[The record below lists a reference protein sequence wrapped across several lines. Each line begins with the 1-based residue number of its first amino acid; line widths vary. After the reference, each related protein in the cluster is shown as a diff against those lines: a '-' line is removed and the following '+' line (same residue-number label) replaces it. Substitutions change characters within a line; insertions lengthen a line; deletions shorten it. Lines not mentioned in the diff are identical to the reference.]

1 MSDKKNQLY
10 CSLDIE
16 TSGFDPA
23 VNEILEVGFA
33 FFTIEENKTSPN
45 PSFVRRGILVTEE
58 WSQVFKPSKEVPPQ
72 ILGLTGITQAELDE
86 APQFTEYQKFLQEK
100 LGNGIIVGH
109 NVGFDI
115 KFLQSFGL
123 KFSGPVV
130 DTLDL
135 VQFLLPTHHSYNLEN
150 LMHTFGIR
158 HKEAH
163 RALPDAKATITVLEK
178 LLGIYCGFPQKLKAE
193 IQQLIKHHPMPWQ
206 DLLKVKLPAVQL
218 EKKQKPLA
226 IIQAEFKFK
235 LQPKKLYSLP
245 LGRDY
250 FAALAKA
257 LSRQKERVLLV
268 VPTVRQVMALWQSSS
283 VEPVFP
289 GELLFNE
296 AKFRAVLKKKDL
308 SFEEARFL
316 LKVLVW
322 QHTNWQTK
330 TILDLN
336 LSFFGGQ
343 FKELIAGC
351 ELTESKRPFL
361 VCASQQTFLEI
372 SRQGLY
378 KDRMLSVVGLSE
390 FEQTC
395 SWNIGLKL
403 GWGQVIYAL
412 KNIYNPELNVGDVGK
427 KEQVL
432 DLLMATDL
440 FFGLVSALLK
450 TSQEGFC
457 YYKIDEAAKDSA
469 AYGKVRKAA
478 ENFIAKLGAFGQDA
492 QSESLRRYAK
502 NLQDFFAIQDNRVKW
517 VELAENRCVFY
528 SSPIDIAGIVKAVL
542 APFKKVAL
550 FDALGLA
557 FLADYFL
564 KRLGLEGFKVSKVS
578 LGKTTSRQKLFAQG
592 DLFGQANIGPPAGR
606 RPCVCELRPENLAE
620 KDLLD
625 ILKKEAL
632 PAAILFPSAMAAKQ
646 FYNQHYQTL
655 KGISSVFLQSSSGG
669 SNKILRNFQI
679 HHRSILLATDRFILK
694 FISNQSTF
702 DSMSRLMVKTLVIS
716 RLPFESYTHPY
727 QEAVSAS
734 FPDPFL
740 GHSLPKAL
748 YNFHLL
754 LGFFNTEKLEKIYLY
769 DSKLQKDYAR
779 VFKDYLEEIDN
790 FKII

>member
-1 MSDKKNQLY
+1 MKSADKKLY

-16 TSGFDPA
+16 TSGFDPG
-23 VNEILEVGFA
+23 VNEILEVGFVL
-33 FFTIEENKTSPN
+33 FEIEDLRFK
-45 PSFVRRGILVTEE
+45 ILEE
-58 WSQVFKPSKEVPPQ
+58 WTQVFKPSKEVPPQ
-72 ILGLTGITQAELDE
+72 ILGLTGLSQKELDE

-123 KFSGPVV
+123 KFSGAVI

-178 LLGIYCGFPQKLKAE
+178 LLGIYCGFPLKLKAE

-226 IIQAEFKFK
+226 TVQAELKFK

-245 LGRDY
+245 LGCDY

-268 VPTVRQVMALWQSSS
+268 VPAVRQVMALWQSSP

-308 SFEEARFL
+308 GFEEARFL

-343 FKELIAGC
+343 FKELIAGG
-351 ELTESKRPFL
+351 ELTEAKQPFL

-378 KDRMLSVVGLSE
+378 QDRMLCVAGLSE

-395 SWNIGLKL
+395 SWNIGLKV

-412 KNIYNPELNVGDVGK
+412 KNIYNPELNVGDAGK

-440 FFGLVSALLK
+440 FFGLTSALLK
-450 TSQEGFC
+450 TDQEGFC
-457 YYKIDEAAKDSA
+457 YYKIDEAAKDSSE
-469 AYGKVRKAA
+469 YGKVKQAA
-478 ENFIAKLGAFGQDA
+478 ENFTTKLEAGGVQL
-492 QSESLRRYAK
+492 QSESLRRYAR
-502 NLQDFFAIQDNRVKW
+502 NLQDFFQIETNRVKW
-517 VELAENRCVFY
+517 IELAENRCVFY

-606 RPCVCELRPENLAE
+606 GPGRRPCVCELRPENLAE
-620 KDLLD
+620 KALLDLL
-625 ILKKEAL
+625 KPEAL
-632 PAAILFPSAMAAKQ
+632 PAAILFPSALAAKQ

-655 KGISSVFLQSSSGG
+655 KNISSVFLQSSSGG

-679 HHRSILLATDRFILK
+679 HQGSILLATDRFILK
-694 FISNQSTF
+694 FISNQGAV
-702 DSMSRLMVKTLVIS
+702 DAVSRLGVKTLVLS
-716 RLPFESYTHPY
+716 RLPFENYTHPY

-740 GHSLPKAL
+740 GYSLPKAL

-754 LGFFNTEKLEKIYLY
+754 LGFFNTDKLEKIYLY
-769 DSKLQKDYAR
+769 DAKLQKDYAR
-779 VFKDYLEEIDN
+779 VFKDYLGEIEN